1 MFHRNLVY
9 ENLETNFGRVPLLQ
23 KKHNAKTNNLHANP
37 EDPWWSMHGIFT
49 YGSSSHKIQPNV
61 GKYTIHHRSSGK
73 WSRTSQ
79 QKKSWNRSESRSWNA
94 LVLAQFISHTIQASP
109 IVVQDGQPQ
118 QKRYLK
124 KQRWRCLFF
133 ISDTSSKMVIQIP
146 DLWNFHDFCDSI
158 WIQLSKICSNFIIYK
173 PFCIQTA
180 TGDLRSVGE
189 TNKSL
194 TGRSSCSVE
203 TLKMWMFL
211 QLAGNFLQ

>member
-133 ISDTSSKMVIQIP
+133 IHIWHIQQNGYP
-146 DLWNFHDFCDSI
+146 NSWFVKFPWFLRFN
-158 WIQLSKICSNFIIYK
+158 LNTKICSNFIIYK